1 MSHGYELQIHNVHHV
16 VVAPLS
22 ELTSVGSAY
31 RTIEVFSADN
41 KRLFTLTLFSGVLD
55 PDSDELLPQVR
66 V

>member
-1 MSHGYELQIHNVHHV
+1 MATSCKSTTSTTLWSP
-16 VVAPLS
+16 PLS

-31 RTIEVFSADN
+31 RTIEVFSAEN